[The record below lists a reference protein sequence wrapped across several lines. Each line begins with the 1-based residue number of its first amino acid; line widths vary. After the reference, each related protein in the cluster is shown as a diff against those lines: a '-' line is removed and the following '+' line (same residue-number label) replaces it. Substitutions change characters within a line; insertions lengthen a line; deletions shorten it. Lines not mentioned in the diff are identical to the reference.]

1 MDKNTTFIGPPPDID
16 EQGNTKDNP
25 AQEVVDNEDEPP
37 PPPQSP
43 KPKSKMD
50 SVGNKKEPPSKRN
63 HKKQANLI
71 RQRLMRLT
79 AENTQ
84 LAAENARMTT
94 EIQDRSGQDMES
106 QRKMAGIDLNMKEQL
121 QNLETVNQ
129 INLTKLQIEIEKHAL
144 TKQELTELA
153 EDNQAIAEQALETT
167 KTRNI
172 ELQHELQLL
181 RSQLQNIEKQS
192 PTSSPI
198 KQQLGMAE
206 SKPTDPPPPL
216 ITQQHRTNSYQR
228 QTGHRAVKKKA
239 NFNTL
244 SNAALAS
251 MGDDSKAKQGRQR
264 AATRHSKTKVKR
276 IRNRMNSY
284 HQSVGIEHIN
294 TQQQIPS
301 NFNSSPPAP
310 IPSTATNQHQHYAI
324 PIQMT
329 QKSINLSKKN
339 KWKGGGSSN
348 RRYDSKRI
356 ASRIKSKS
364 EIQKNLIQLEQ
375 NRQNALHRSTPS
387 PVKLLQEQQV
397 FKFKHSMTANDVE
410 SAARRR
416 STTETAAIEERATSA
431 RLAAMNYSQ
440 SNTASPRT
448 KKKRK
453 KKKKKK
459 EIVDIYMDMEIELED
474 EDLMMKSS
482 QPPKSPGLLLLNE
495 SSSSDNAI
503 DGSSSNMRRPG
514 AYTILLNNDNEIEK
528 NIQDIEDTEDTEKEV
543 LSSKL
548 HSKYSEVELMLMEA
562 EQIRQERR
570 VKRTASTFSS
580 SEFYDNTD
588 SLVETDET
596 DEDLDQNEDE
606 KEDMF
611 LSMLSPE
618 AGGRIKKSFQLASV
632 GGDVDLNNVMSF

>member
-1 MDKNTTFIGPPPDID
+1 MDKNPSLVAPPPDID
-16 EQGNTKDNP
+16 EQGNTKDSP
-25 AQEVVDNEDEPP
+25 ARKVVDNEDEPP
-37 PPPQSP
+37 PPTQSP
-43 KPKSKMD
+43 KPKSQMD
-50 SVGNKKEPPSKRN
+50 SVGNKKEP
-63 HKKQANLI
+63 L
-71 RQRLMRLT
+71 
-79 AENTQ
+79 
-84 LAAENARMTT
+84 
-94 EIQDRSGQDMES
+94 
-106 QRKMAGIDLNMKEQL
+106 DLNMKEQL

-216 ITQQHRTNSYQR
+216 IITQQHRTNSYQR

-482 QPPKSPGLLLLNE
+482 QPPKSPGLLNE

>member
-1 MDKNTTFIGPPPDID
+1 MDKNPSLVAPPPDID
-16 EQGNTKDNP
+16 EQGNTKDSP
-25 AQEVVDNEDEPP
+25 ARKVVDNEDEPP
-37 PPPQSP
+37 PPTQSP
-43 KPKSKMD
+43 KPKSQMD
-50 SVGNKKEPPSKRN
+50 SVGNKKEP
-63 HKKQANLI
+63 L
-71 RQRLMRLT
+71 
-79 AENTQ
+79 
-84 LAAENARMTT
+84 
-94 EIQDRSGQDMES
+94 
-106 QRKMAGIDLNMKEQL
+106 DLNMKEQL

>member
-1 MDKNTTFIGPPPDID
+1 MDKNPSLIAPPPDID
-16 EQGNTKDNP
+16 EQGNTKDSP
-25 AQEVVDNEDEPP
+25 ARKVVDNEDEPP

-43 KPKSKMD
+43 KPKSQMD
-50 SVGNKKEPPSKRN
+50 SVGNKKEP
-63 HKKQANLI
+63 L
-71 RQRLMRLT
+71 
-79 AENTQ
+79 
-84 LAAENARMTT
+84 
-94 EIQDRSGQDMES
+94 
-106 QRKMAGIDLNMKEQL
+106 DLNMKEQL

-192 PTSSPI
+192 PTSSI

-264 AATRHSKTKVKR
+264 AAARHSKTKVKR

-364 EIQKNLIQLEQ
+364 EIQKNLIQLEK

-387 PVKLLQEQQV
+387 RVKLLQEQQV

-459 EIVDIYMDMEIELED
+459 EIVDIPYMDMEIELED

-632 GGDVDLNNVMSF
+632 GGDVDPNDVMSF

>member
-1 MDKNTTFIGPPPDID
+1 
-16 EQGNTKDNP
+16 
-25 AQEVVDNEDEPP
+25 EDEPP

-43 KPKSKMD
+43 KPKSQMD
-50 SVGNKKEPPSKRN
+50 SVGNKKEP
-63 HKKQANLI
+63 L
-71 RQRLMRLT
+71 
-79 AENTQ
+79 
-84 LAAENARMTT
+84 
-94 EIQDRSGQDMES
+94 
-106 QRKMAGIDLNMKEQL
+106 DLNMKEQL

>member
-1 MDKNTTFIGPPPDID
+1 
-16 EQGNTKDNP
+16 
-25 AQEVVDNEDEPP
+25 
-37 PPPQSP
+37 
-43 KPKSKMD
+43 
-50 SVGNKKEPPSKRN
+50 
-63 HKKQANLI
+63 
-71 RQRLMRLT
+71 
-79 AENTQ
+79 
-84 LAAENARMTT
+84 
-94 EIQDRSGQDMES
+94 
-106 QRKMAGIDLNMKEQL
+106 MKEQL

>member
-1 MDKNTTFIGPPPDID
+1 MYCLCTLVRVHKKNYLFKLTVPGSFD
-16 EQGNTKDNP
+16 EQWQHKRYL
-25 AQEVVDNEDEPP
+25 AVVDNEDEPP

-43 KPKSKMD
+43 KPKSQMD
-50 SVGNKKEPPSKRN
+50 SVGNKKEP
-63 HKKQANLI
+63 L
-71 RQRLMRLT
+71 
-79 AENTQ
+79 
-84 LAAENARMTT
+84 
-94 EIQDRSGQDMES
+94 
-106 QRKMAGIDLNMKEQL
+106 DLNMKEQL

-459 EIVDIYMDMEIELED
+459 EIPVVDIYMDMEIELED

>member
-1 MDKNTTFIGPPPDID
+1 MTVPGSFD
-16 EQGNTKDNP
+16 EQEHKRYL
-25 AQEVVDNEDEPP
+25 ARKVVDNEDEPP

-43 KPKSKMD
+43 KPKSQMD
-50 SVGNKKEPPSKRN
+50 SVGNKKEP
-63 HKKQANLI
+63 L
-71 RQRLMRLT
+71 
-79 AENTQ
+79 
-84 LAAENARMTT
+84 
-94 EIQDRSGQDMES
+94 
-106 QRKMAGIDLNMKEQL
+106 DLNMKEQL

>member
-1 MDKNTTFIGPPPDID
+1 MDKNPSLVAPPPDID
-16 EQGNTKDNP
+16 EQGNTKDSP
-25 AQEVVDNEDEPP
+25 ARKVVDNEDEPP

-43 KPKSKMD
+43 KPKSQMD
-50 SVGNKKEPPSKRN
+50 SVGNKKEP
-63 HKKQANLI
+63 L
-71 RQRLMRLT
+71 
-79 AENTQ
+79 
-84 LAAENARMTT
+84 
-94 EIQDRSGQDMES
+94 
-106 QRKMAGIDLNMKEQL
+106 DLNMKEQL